1 VGYLTPNG
9 REAARLLG
17 SYFHDYLLHEG
28 LLTGSAT
35 TDLPLSYFRANSIQR
50 SNVTAAFIG
59 AGLIPDTTIPV
70 HSYAIADPS
79 IPTPAVPDPVFDPV
93 LALPN
98 LVTVDPDR
106 AVNEVLG
113 IYGSGAALASAYS
126 GELSLIR
133 DVLSPPAP
141 PPDGVDPTSQT
152 SNPFTLTAY
161 PQITMAGGSINT
173 GGLGLTNSATD
184 PFVMQYADGFAP
196 EDVAW
201 GRLSPDALSQTTR
214 TITLQINIEMR
225 LPYVSRVQSSNA
237 ASHVLRSM
245 MQAISGK
252 NLRGAFGDHKSRIVV
267 VISSD
272 SYMAG
277 LAGLLGL
284 HWTLQGYQT
293 DFTSPGGALVFELR
307 QSNKSKEYLVRA
319 FYTSQT
325 FDQLRN
331 LTPLTF
337 EAPPATMQLMVPG
350 GSNSATDLDVMWLI
364 FKKLLSGAIDQKCV
378 QPYGKE
384 VPPGV
389 LTNVPQVFVP
399 NYFPV
404 TGIRAD
410 PMPSILTP

>member
-1 VGYLTPNG
+1 
-9 REAARLLG
+9 
-17 SYFHDYLLHEG
+17 
-28 LLTGSAT
+28 
-35 TDLPLSYFRANSIQR
+35 
-50 SNVTAAFIG
+50 
-59 AGLIPDTTIPV
+59 
-70 HSYAIADPS
+70 
-79 IPTPAVPDPVFDPV
+79 
-93 LALPN
+93 
-98 LVTVDPDR
+98 
-106 AVNEVLG
+106 
-113 IYGSGAALASAYS
+113 
-126 GELSLIR
+126 
-133 DVLSPPAP
+133 
-141 PPDGVDPTSQT
+141 
-152 SNPFTLTAY
+152 
-161 PQITMAGGSINT
+161 
-173 GGLGLTNSATD
+173 
-184 PFVMQYADGFAP
+184 
-196 EDVAW
+196 
-201 GRLSPDALSQTTR
+201 
-214 TITLQINIEMR
+214 
-225 LPYVSRVQSSNA
+225 
-237 ASHVLRSM
+237 
-245 MQAISGK
+245 
-252 NLRGAFGDHKSRIVV
+252 
-267 VISSD
+267 
-272 SYMAG
+272 MAG

-350 GSNSATDLDVMWLI
+350 GSNSATDLDVMWPI

-404 TGIRAD
+404 NGIRAD